1 MSLRETANVYASK
14 KQEVSAQF
22 LLSKRWMFLWRA
34 VSFAD
39 DFWLKGMMMKKRIN
53 GLCFSAFLA
62 LMLAFAAGCSQ
73 QDAPKTAAPAAGKQ
87 STGADATGRTHV
99 IIGVDAKSVP
109 LTFWDEKTKL
119 LSGYDADLARE
130 AFKRANLE
138 YEFKSIV
145 WADKEKE
152 LKNKKIDVVWSGLTI
167 TDERTKD
174 FAFSTPYYKNRQAIL
189 VRIDSSIQT
198 KEDLKGKVIGE
209 QKGSPS
215 GSFIESLSPAKHEEF
230 LELPN
235 LFAAVMNGKIDAAIT
250 DNVFIDYY
258 AIHTPKTFRVLNDH
272 VPEKGFA
279 VGVDPANKQLLT
291 QINKALSDME
301 ADGTT

>member
-1 MSLRETANVYASK
+1 
-14 KQEVSAQF
+14 
-22 LLSKRWMFLWRA
+22 
-34 VSFAD
+34 
-39 DFWLKGMMMKKRIN
+39 MMKKRIN
-53 GLCFSAFLA
+53 GLCLSALLA
-62 LMLAFAAGCSQ
+62 MMFAFAAGCSQ
-73 QDAPKTAAPAAGKQ
+73 QDAPKTATPAAGTQ
-87 STGADATGRTHV
+87 STGAAAPASRTHV
-99 IIGVDAKSVP
+99 IIGVDANSVP

-230 LELPN
+230 LELPD

-272 VPEKGFA
+272 VPEKGFG
-279 VGVDPANKQLLT
+279 VGVDPANKQLLM

-301 ADGTT
+301 ADGTAQAIYKKWFSEKK